1 MEKTYFPTKGKML
14 YPRQKSSGKG
24 EKRLYTKLYT
34 LSTYDKTTKK
44 ITEKELQ
51 NIFFVKK

>member
-34 LSTYDKTTKK
+34 LSTYDKITKK
-44 ITEKELQ
+44 
-51 NIFFVKK
+51 NHKKKL